1 MDKLIQV
8 GIQTHQGSD
17 RQSTREAFEALMLEF
32 PNLTHQYHGC
42 NSLCHG
48 WTVSGQYGNDIF
60 QLGVQCAKMKLI

>member
-8 GIQTHQGSD
+8 DFQTHKGSD
-17 RQSTREAFEALMLEF
+17 MPRSKAAFETLMQQF
-32 PNLTHQYHGC
+32 PNLTHKYHGC
-42 NSLCHG
+42 NGFCHG